1 MSATPIPRSLNQ
13 ALSSIKSYSV
23 LQIPPEDRMDVRTFV
38 KENDDALL
46 KEAIARELR
55 RGGQIF
61 IFIIILQV

>member
-1 MSATPIPRSLNQ
+1 
-13 ALSSIKSYSV
+13 
-23 LQIPPEDRMDVRTFV
+23 MDVRTFV

-61 IFIIILQV
+61 YIHNHIASIEQCKKHLLELFLLCVF